1 MLSAGSPR
9 AGRPASTSL
18 SVPRPS
24 VVSMRLLHTSDWHI
38 GRTFH
43 GRPLLADQEQTL
55 AAIAELVLTEQI
67 DVVLIAGDLYDRAVP
82 SVDAV
87 QLATRALR
95 RIRDAGAQ
103 IVLSTG
109 NHDSAARLG
118 AFGDFLAAG
127 GLHIRSSVEQLDVPV
142 MLADQHGEV
151 AVYGIPYLEPDVA
164 RQSMAV
170 PEARGHA
177 GVLGEAMARV
187 RTDLARRPGGTRSVV
202 LSHAFVVGGTATD
215 SERCIDT
222 ADTPAGDA
230 LFEFK
235 RGTVGSVP
243 GDTFRGVDY
252 VALGHLHRRQ
262 QLGKRLRYS
271 GSPLP
276 YSFSEAGQTK
286 GGWIVDLGAGGVTG
300 VRPFDLPVV
309 RPLATVRGELAEIV
323 TAHAD
328 LRDHYLAFELTDA
341 DRPHEPMRRLLDV
354 FPFAVTMEWQPP
366 ARSGPGPDFHVSRR
380 GLPDD
385 AIVDAFLHDCRGSG
399 LTDGERALLATSL
412 TAARIAEAAA

>member
-1 MLSAGSPR
+1 
-9 AGRPASTSL
+9 
-18 SVPRPS
+18 
-24 VVSMRLLHTSDWHI
+24 MRLLHTSDWHI

-43 GRPLLADQEQTL
+43 GRALLADQEQTL
-55 AAIAELVLTEQI
+55 AAIADLAREEQV

-87 QLATRALR
+87 QLATRSLR
-95 RIRDAGAQ
+95 RIRDAGAE

-127 GLHIRSSVEQLDVPV
+127 GLHIRSAVDQ
-142 MLADQHGEV
+142 LADPVLFEDAHGPV
-151 AVYGIPYLEPDVA
+151 AIYGIPYLEPDVA
-164 RQSMAV
+164 RQSMGV

-177 GVLGEAMARV
+177 GVLGEAMSRIRA
-187 RTDLARRPGGTRSVV
+187 DLADRPAGTRSVV
-202 LSHAFVVGGTATD
+202 LSHAFVVGGTATE
-215 SERCIDT
+215 SERCID
-222 ADTPAGDA
+222 AAEPSAGDA

-262 QLGKRLRYS
+262 QLGPRLRYS

-276 YSFSEAGQTK
+276 YSFSEGGQTK
-286 GGWIVDLGAGGVTG
+286 GGWIVELGPAGVRQ

-309 RPLATVRGELAEIV
+309 RPLATVRGELAEILAGYV
-323 TAHAD
+323 E
-328 LRDHYLAFELTDA
+328 LREHYLSFELTDA
-341 DRPHEPMRRLLDV
+341 QRPADPMRRLLEV
-354 FPFAVTMEWQPP
+354 FPHAVKMEWQPP
-366 ARSGPGPDFHVSRR
+366 ALDGPGPDFHISRR

-385 AIVDAFLHDCRGSG
+385 ALVDAFLVDCRGTG
-399 LTDGERALLATSL
+399 LTAGEHALLTDSL